1 MTSEEYVS
9 NLLKVSDLK
18 REIKNKFTQQ
28 NLQDQGLK
36 QDLTLRYQPVTTS
49 QTKAKDDIITH
60 LSKLSNES
68 QQKID
73 ATLKNFPD
81 IVNSLNQIR
90 SLLDTKTEPEVVD
103 EDAES
108 YDETTSDS
116 EKLDYLL
123 LLADA
128 KRTEDMKHYLTDK
141 KISNFLLRY
150 VEQSQDINFSTNPW
164 RQIKIA
170 DPDLYKKLKSA
181 KKTKKGTGVRF
192 LPSGKQE
199 LIHELFRLIG
209 SYKSGN
215 KNVYNELNAVV
226 DQLRRN
232 GTLTIEQSK
241 RIYKTIS

>member
-9 NLLKVSDLK
+9 NLLQVSDLK

-73 ATLKNFPD
+73 DTLKNFPD
-81 IVNSLNQIR
+81 IVNSLNQIK

-128 KRTEDMKHYLTDK
+128 
-141 KISNFLLRY
+141 
-150 VEQSQDINFSTNPW
+150 
-164 RQIKIA
+164 
-170 DPDLYKKLKSA
+170 
-181 KKTKKGTGVRF
+181 
-192 LPSGKQE
+192 
-199 LIHELFRLIG
+199 
-209 SYKSGN
+209 
-215 KNVYNELNAVV
+215 
-226 DQLRRN
+226 
-232 GTLTIEQSK
+232 
-241 RIYKTIS
+241 